1 VKAEALHVNSEQQS
15 TLRCM
20 EIEKKIQYGQAPSWL
35 QCLLHN
41 YNDS

>member
-20 EIEKKIQYGQAPSWL
+20 EIEKSYGMGKQ
-35 QCLLHN
+35 LHT